1 MDRVLILLRGLPGAG
16 KTTVAELLGCECF
29 AADDYQDLY
38 ADGVFNTSLLGQAH
52 HYCRGGVIEAMQKGT
67 PRIAVHNTLT
77 TPKELGEYYQLATEF
92 GYLVV
97 SLIVENRH
105 GNKSVHNVPEE
116 VMDKMEKRFDVKLR

>member
-1 MDRVLILLRGLPGAG
+1 MNKVLILLRGLPGAG

-29 AADDYQDLY
+29 AADDYPGLY
-38 ADGVFNTSLLGQAH
+38 DGGFHTELLGRAH
-52 HYCRGGVIEAMQKGT
+52 HYCMGGVIEAMQKET

-77 TPKELGEYYQLATEF
+77 TPKELGAYYQLATEF
-92 GYLVV
+92 GYKVV

-105 GNKSVHNVPEE
+105 GNKSVHDVSEE